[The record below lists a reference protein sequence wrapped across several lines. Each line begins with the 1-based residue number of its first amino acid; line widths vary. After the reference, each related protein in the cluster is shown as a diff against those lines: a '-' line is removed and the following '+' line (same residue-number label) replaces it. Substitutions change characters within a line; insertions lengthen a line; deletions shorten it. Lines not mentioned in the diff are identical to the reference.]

1 MKKNLVFIIILLIG
15 STAFAQEGN
24 GKKLDKEGAN
34 TLQSSDVAPKNR
46 KSFAANKA
54 KSKPPITDYKI
65 ISIKND
71 TTFVDTTLTIQRDYN
86 FNYLRR
92 DDFGL
97 QPINNVGQTYNSLIK
112 VEERDHLL
120 PLFGARARHFNFME
134 AEDIMYYNVPTPL
147 TELYFKT
154 TFEQGQQLDAFL
166 TVNTSPR
173 LNLSIAYKGNRS
185 LGKYQ
190 HALTSTGNFRATANY
205 RTKND
210 RYSIRTHFVSQDL
223 LNEENG
229 GLSARG
235 LNQYLNNTTEFA
247 NEADEFADR
256 ASIEVNFENAESI
269 LLGKRFYLNHKYALI
284 KKTDSTNTSVDVGHI
299 LDITDKS
306 FQFDQA
312 APSDLF
318 GESYDS
324 GALVDKAA
332 LEDFSN
338 QLFVNVTNNW
348 LGSLTVNAGFSD
360 YNYGYNTILTLEDGT
375 DITNRIKGNMFSVGG
390 SYQKNYKGFQLAADA
405 RSILSGDFDGNYLN
419 ASAGY
424 QLGDYGLRLG
434 LSSSSSAP
442 NYNFLLYQSD
452 YVSYNWQNYN
462 NANET
467 NNFKNVETQKIHAN
481 VQIKNWANLDA
492 SYSTINNY
500 TYFTKNNDSITI
512 PEQYNGNLNL
522 LKLKLSNSLSFF
534 GWLGLDNSIV
544 YQNVS
549 NATNVVDDITG
560 AGTQRTFEVYNVPN
574 IVTRNSLYY
583 QDYWFKR
590 ALYLQTGVTFKYYS
604 EYDADGYDPVLS
616 EFYVQSPNEIRFF
629 DDTDKSDAA
638 GDTAQTFGGF
648 PQFDIFFNARIR
660 QTRIYFK
667 VENFGEAFQQNNEF
681 SAPGYAPRDAV
692 IRFGLVWNFFL

>member
-15 STAFAQEGN
+15 SIASAQEGN
-24 GKKLDKEGAN
+24 EEEFDGGGTNTQQIPDFAQKRKPFAKK
-34 TLQSSDVAPKNR
+34 T
-46 KSFAANKA
+46 

-112 VEERDHLL
+112 VEEYNHLL

-134 AEDIMYYNVPTPL
+134 AEDILYYNVPTPL

-154 TFEQGQQLDAFL
+154 TFEQGQQLDAFF

-229 GLSARG
+229 GLSETG
-235 LNQYLNNTTEFA
+235 LNQYLNNTEEFRE
-247 NEADEFADR
+247 EADEFSDR
-256 ASIEVNFENAESI
+256 GSIEVNFENAESI
-269 LLGKRFYLNHKYALI
+269 LLGKRFYLNHKYDII
-284 KKTDSTNTSVDVGHI
+284 KKTDSTNTNIAVGHI
-299 LDITDKS
+299 LDLTDKS

-318 GESYDS
+318 GVSYDS
-324 GALVDKAA
+324 GALQDKAA

-338 QLFVNVTNNW
+338 QLFVNVDNNW
-348 LGSLTVNAGFSD
+348 LGSLTVNAGISD

-375 DITNRIKGNMFSVGG
+375 DITNRIKGNIVSVGG
-390 SYQKNYKGFQLAADA
+390 SYQKYYKGFQLAADGM
-405 RSILSGDFDGNYLN
+405 SIISGDFDGNYLN

-424 QLGDYGLRLG
+424 QLGDYGLQLG
-434 LSSSSSAP
+434 ISTSSSAP

-452 YVSYNWQNYN
+452 YVSYNWQNFN
-462 NANET
+462 NTDAT
-467 NNFKNVETQKIHAN
+467 NDFKNVETQKIHAN
-481 VQIKNWANLDA
+481 VQVKNWANIEA
-492 SYSTINNY
+492 SYSTIDNY
-500 TYFTKNNDSITI
+500 TYFTKNTDSITV
-512 PEQYNGNLNL
+512 PEQYDGSLNL
-522 LKLKLSNSLSFF
+522 LKLKLSNSLKF
-534 GWLGLDNSIV
+534 GWLGIDNSIV

-549 NATNVVDDITG
+549 NATNTINEVGDV
-560 AGTQRTFEVYNVPN
+560 RTFEVYNVPN
-574 IVTRNSLYY
+574 IVTRNSFYY

-590 ALYLQTGVTFKYYS
+590 ALFLQTGVTFKYYS

-616 EFYVQSPNEIRFF
+616 EFYVQSPNEIEYF
-629 DDTDKSDAA
+629 DQFDNSDPDEIIDTR
-638 GDTAQTFGGF
+638 QTFGGF

-667 VENFGEAFQQNNEF
+667 VENFGEAFSQNNEF